1 MSNSRFN
8 LSPLPP
14 LGAFLVA
21 RAQGNDELQAALDDG
36 LADYTEGAEVI
47 LRALRALLDIWLE
60 EGQQGQHEV
69 NQFLEPYKWL
79 AITDHLEAVQTF
91 RNLLDHD

>member
-14 LGAFLVA
+14 LGAFLVT
-21 RAQGNDELQAALDDG
+21 RAQDNDELQAALDDG
-36 LADYTEGAEVI
+36 LANYTEGAEVV
-47 LRALRALLDIWLE
+47 LKALRALLDQWLE
-60 EGQQGQHEV
+60 EGQQEQYRV
-69 NQFLEPYKWL
+69 DQFLEPYKWL

-91 RNLLDHD
+91 RNLLSQD